1 MPRSP
6 ALLGLVAVFALG
18 CGEDSRPAEA
28 APAPAAKPAPAPA
41 EKPAP
46 APETD
51 PWADP
56 VVLAAG
62 ISSTHYV
69 PVIVAG
75 DPYTVTDGVSGDTLT
90 LTGPDLIED
99 ASGAP
104 RAYQTGASSGHAL
117 AASKTTDG
125 EPVVLDYAI
134 EWRAETGTLDGT
146 KGAFHVTGVT
156 VHQRGDGP
164 ERSTFTRSGDRW
176 TRTPAP

>member
-1 MPRSP
+1 MGVRGVNMYISDAQGTPRDNP
-6 ALLGLVAVFALG
+6 G
-18 CGEDSRPAEA
+18 
-28 APAPAAKPAPAPA
+28 
-41 EKPAP
+41 
-46 APETD
+46 
-51 PWADP
+51 
-56 VVLAAG
+56 
-62 ISSTHYV
+62 Y
-69 PVIVAG
+69 
-75 DPYTVTDGVSGDTLT
+75 
-90 LTGPDLIED
+90 